1 MSKLTVREMPLS
13 EQPRYR
19 AGQHGI
25 EALSV
30 AELLQLVCRNRHLD
44 SNYELVSQANGLR
57 DLAQMTTEQIA
68 QIDGIGE
75 GLALA
80 IKAAF
85 ELGRRALVEDQSQ
98 KVSLRS
104 PGDVATILQAQIG
117 HKTQEHFMVIL
128 LDTRNRVIGTHL
140 LYIGTK
146 NSIHVAL
153 NEVFREAIRRNA
165 ASIIIGHNHPSG
177 DPSPSPEDV
186 TLTCKVN
193 QAAKLL
199 EIELLDHIVVSPTRF
214 VSLRERGL
222 GFTD

>member
-1 MSKLTVREMPLS
+1 MSKLTVRELPLS

-44 SNYELVSQANGLR
+44 SNYELVSQAHGLR
-57 DLAQMTTEQIA
+57 DLAQMSTEQIA
-68 QIDGIGE
+68 QVDGIGE
-75 GLALA
+75 GIALS

-85 ELGRRALVEDQSQ
+85 ELGRRAQLESQ
-98 KVSLRS
+98 PKKVSLRS
-104 PGDVATILQAQIG
+104 PGDVATILQTEIG
-117 HKTQEHFMVIL
+117 DKTQEHFMVL
-128 LDTRNRVIGTHL
+128 LLNTRNQVIGTHL

-146 NSIHVAL
+146 NSINVAP
-153 NEVFREAIRRNA
+153 NEVFRAAIRRNA
-165 ASIIIGHNHPSG
+165 TSIVIGHNHPSG
-177 DPSPSPEDV
+177 DPTPSPEDV
-186 TLTCKVN
+186 TLTRIVKK
-193 QAAKLL
+193 AADILD
-199 EIELLDHIVVSPTRF
+199 IELLDHIIVSPNKF